1 MRKKWLQVIKRHR
14 PTGAA
19 DKFSKTKNVMVC
31 EFHFNPK
38 QIRVS
43 LGIGRKTYLPG
54 SVPSVF
60 EFKPEEKKKE
70 RKPPKSSNNNQ
81 EISSEF
87 ETESESSDSQCFGDA
102 SNSVVDSPEDIGNTI
117 KLLAENESLRCKIG
131 HLELKNKK
139 LKEENIKLKSHI
151 CNFDNVSESGNEF
164 RAATGLT
171 VESFNNLLELLNPGK
186 DSCSI
191 KFYDT
196 SSRLSQS
203 CDDIESP
210 KSGPKPKWLSQD
222 QLFIYMTWLKNGFA
236 RSHLASLFKIS
247 NSTVTR
253 YLVTWINFCYFSLGA
268 IPIWPSREV
277 IDSTMPQSFKNTY
290 PSAHCII
297 DCTELFCLETI
308 ITKYSKLHVL
318 TL

>member
-1 MRKKWLQVIKRHR
+1 MSDTEIYQNSSQKRPQKNYRGGLRDYCCIPECQSAFYDANRVKTGIALFKLPKDPALRKKWLQVIKRYR
-14 PTGAA
+14 PTGGA
-19 DKFSKTKNVMVC
+19 DKFSKTEKVMVC

-54 SVPSVF
+54 SVLSVF
-60 EFKPEEKKKE
+60 EFNPEEKKKE
-70 RKPPKSSNNNQ
+70 RKPPKSRNNNQ

-102 SNSVVDSPEDIGNTI
+102 SNSVVDCPEDIDNTS
-117 KLLAENESLRCKIG
+117 KLLAENEGLRCKIA
-131 HLELKNKK
+131 HLELENKK
-139 LKEENIKLKSHI
+139 LRKENIKLKSHI

-203 CDDIESP
+203 CDDVGS
-210 KSGPKPKWLSQD
+210 PKPKLSSQD
-222 QLFIYMTWLKNGFA
+222 QLFMYI
-236 RSHLASLFKIS
+236 H
-247 NSTVTR
+247 
-253 YLVTWINFCYFSLGA
+253 
-268 IPIWPSREV
+268 
-277 IDSTMPQSFKNTY
+277 
-290 PSAHCII
+290 
-297 DCTELFCLETI
+297 
-308 ITKYSKLHVL
+308 
-318 TL
+318 